1 MRLLSAWSAPVHIL
15 GCANGGF
22 PLEKMGCQSKSQR
35 GDHHPRAK
43 KPQLKA
49 PGAPKVDSRT
59 SLQKPETA
67 KYPNPGV
74 TCKKHKEAFWRH
86 MGGNHIR
93 PKKHRPWRTSPKSP
107 PFFSQSFH
115 FQKPFTPKNQIW
127 KSKHPAWKMVEK
139 EIGVIFMTD
148 LC

>member
-49 PGAPKVDSRT
+49 PAAPKVDSRT

-107 PFFSQSFH
+107 PFFSQSKLTFKSLPKIRYGSPNILPEKWLK
-115 FQKPFTPKNQIW
+115 QKLVLFLWLTFAK
-127 KSKHPAWKMVEK
+127 
-139 EIGVIFMTD
+139 
-148 LC
+148 